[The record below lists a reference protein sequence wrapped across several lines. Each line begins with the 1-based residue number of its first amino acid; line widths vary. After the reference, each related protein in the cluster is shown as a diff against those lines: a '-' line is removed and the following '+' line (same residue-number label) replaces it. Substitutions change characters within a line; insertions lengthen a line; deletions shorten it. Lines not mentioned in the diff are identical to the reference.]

1 MTLREVQAQQI
12 KYNSYQYIFIHC
24 MLWNPQ
30 IHYYCFLG
38 CLLNVNHKSCIVATS
53 NVVTSVTEQE
63 MRVTLDQAV
72 KCVKE
77 EYLLP
82 EQYGLIPRPT

>member
-1 MTLREVQAQQI
+1 MTLWEVQAQQI
-12 KYNSYQYIFIHC
+12 KYNSYQCYIC
-24 MLWNPQ
+24 PLYAMESTNT
-30 IHYYCFLG
+30 
-38 CLLNVNHKSCIVATS
+38 LLLLPWLFVECESQVMHSTS

>member
-1 MTLREVQAQQI
+1 MESTNTL
-12 KYNSYQYIFIHC
+12 
-24 MLWNPQ
+24 
-30 IHYYCFLG
+30 
-38 CLLNVNHKSCIVATS
+38 LLLPWLFVECESQVMYSTS

-82 EQYGLIPRPT
+82 EQYGLIPMVHLLVL

>member
-1 MTLREVQAQQI
+1 MTLWEVQAQQI
-12 KYNSYQYIFIHC
+12 KYNSYQFVPLYA
-24 MLWNPQ
+24 MESTNT
-30 IHYYCFLG
+30 
-38 CLLNVNHKSCIVATS
+38 LLLLPWLFVECESQVMYSTS